1 MDILHIIYDIW
12 SRRRKAG
19 IACGVCEIR
28 DDLMA
33 STCKIVTILFGVS
46 AGVPGLF
53 PITLIPQNKIILKG
67 RGQ

>member
-1 MDILHIIYDIW
+1 MKYGADEA
-12 SRRRKAG
+12 KTG
-19 IACGVCEIR
+19 ITCSVCEIR

-33 STCKIVTILFGVS
+33 STCKVVTILFGVS
-46 AGVPGLF
+46 AGFPGLF

>member
-1 MDILHIIYDIW
+1 MTYGTDAA
-12 SRRRKAG
+12 KAG

-33 STCKIVTILFGVS
+33 STCKVMTILFGVS
-46 AGVPGLF
+46 AGFPGLF
-53 PITLIPQNKIILKG
+53 SITLIPQNKIILKS